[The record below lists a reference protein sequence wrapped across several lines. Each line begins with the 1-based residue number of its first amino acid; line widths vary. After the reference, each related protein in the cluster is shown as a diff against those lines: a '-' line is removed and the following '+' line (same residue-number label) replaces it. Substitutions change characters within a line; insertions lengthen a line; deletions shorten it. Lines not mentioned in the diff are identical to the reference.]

1 MKKNLIALL
10 CAFALLMA
18 GCGKQEPAAATVPG
32 PEEAPALGVK
42 EYTLSAST
50 WSSPNGATIHL
61 TAVPYGYA
69 EGCSAAFV
77 VMLGEEEVANEPCI
91 WDGTAYTASAELN
104 AADGLSYSV
113 FMTGADGNTMTLPL
127 FEAEDCYVNLASAL
141 ESYCNVVVDS
151 SEFADN
157 TLTITSGSIQIQL
170 PRITNEGE
178 AITVSRAK
186 LTLTHNGEVIS
197 DMELLNLPE
206 GEAGL
211 HTQPL
216 PRLDFR
222 IPQLENDEQVI
233 LHLEV
238 TLSNGQLLSSTGGT
252 FFYNDGEFLTA
263 VG

>member
-1 MKKNLIALL
+1 MKRYPIVLVCILALL
-10 CAFALLMA
+10 LTA
-18 GCGKQEPAAATVPG
+18 CGKQESVQPTAGETA
-32 PEEAPALGVK
+32 ESPALGVK

-61 TAVPYGYA
+61 TAIPHGYA
-69 EGCSAAFV
+69 EGYSASFV

-113 FMTGADGNTMTLPL
+113 FMTAADGNTATIPL
-127 FEAEDCYVNLASAL
+127 LEAEECYVNLASAL

-151 SEFADN
+151 SEFADD
-157 TLTITSGSIQIQL
+157 TLTITSGTLQIQL
-170 PRITNEGE
+170 PRITNAGE
-178 AITVSRAK
+178 AITVSRAE

-197 DMELLNLPE
+197 GMELLNLPV
-206 GEAGL
+206 GENGL

-233 LHLEV
+233 LQLHV
-238 TLSNGQLLSSTGGT
+238 TLSNGQQLSSTGGT